1 LWKNLKRITKTLV
14 LLNVLN
20 ENGGLFTNGEF
31 AITQDLSWL
40 RSIGANP
47 YVNRGNRGA
56 KPQVVGFYSF
66 GLTAAK
72 QKENL
77 KPFAGMEEVDKFMN
91 VFPVMEDYFVAA
103 YKRTEFLTK
112 LI

>member
-1 LWKNLKRITKTLV
+1 M
-14 LLNVLN
+14 NVLN

-40 RSIGANP
+40 RSIGVNP
-47 YVNRGNRGA
+47 YVNRGNRDIR
-56 KPQVVGFYSF
+56 PQVVGFYSF
-66 GLTAAK
+66 DLTAAK

-77 KPFAGMEEVDKFMN
+77 KLLEGMEEVDKYMN
-91 VFPVMEDYFVAA
+91 IFPVMEDYFVSA

-112 LI
+112 VI